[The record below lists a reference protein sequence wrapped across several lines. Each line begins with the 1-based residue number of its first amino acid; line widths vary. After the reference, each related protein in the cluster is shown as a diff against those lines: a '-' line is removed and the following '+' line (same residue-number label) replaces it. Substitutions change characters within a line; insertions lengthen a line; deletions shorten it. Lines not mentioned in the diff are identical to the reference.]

1 MINETFIQTQGL
13 FYIVQIIF
21 PKNIPLL
28 INNSAFC
35 SLRIKDETSKS
46 NYHKGINS
54 TDRDKLLNINFKC
67 IVVCK
72 KCCWIGK
79 IILPEKIIHNLN
91 ADYHVK
97 SHHATL

>member
-1 MINETFIQTQGL
+1 MINETFIQTQCL
-13 FYIVQIIF
+13 FYIVQISF

-54 TDRDKLLNINFKC
+54 TDRYKLLNTNFKS
-67 IVVCK
+67 IDVCK

-79 IILPEKIIHNLN
+79 IIPPDKLLTIYKQII
-91 ADYHVK
+91 
-97 SHHATL
+97 T